1 MGCKM
6 FKTLK
11 LETARKIV
19 AAGLCSLFVLASLPL
34 GAQTGQISGDARS
47 EARRGHYGEYKV
59 QARDADG
66 IVVATGDLDPSNADF
81 ELTGLAAGTFVVE
94 LLDDDG
100 DVVCTEGPFQL
111 SGGTSE
117 TGVGI
122 NCTEPWAWW
131 LLAAAA
137 AGLTAGVV
145 AAQRTASAS
154 N

>member
-1 MGCKM
+1 MSK
-6 FKTLK
+6 KTLG
-11 LETARKIV
+11 RRI
-19 AAGLCSLFVLASLPL
+19 CSLFVLGSLPL

-47 EARRGHYGEYKV
+47 EARRPYTSYSV
-59 QARDADG
+59 QARDAGSG

-81 ELTGLAAGTFVVE
+81 ELTGLVAGSFVVE
-94 LLDDDG
+94 LLDNDG

-111 SGGTSE
+111 SVGMSE

-131 LLAAAA
+131 LLAGAV
-137 AGLTAGVV
+137 AGLTTGVV
-145 AAQRTASAS
+145 AAQGPASAS

>member
-1 MGCKM
+1 M

-19 AAGLCSLFVLASLPL
+19 AVGLCSLFVLGSLPL

-59 QARDADG
+59 QARDADTG
-66 IVVATGDLDPSNADF
+66 LVMATGDLDPSNADF
-81 ELTGLAAGTFVVE
+81 ELTGLVAGSFVVE
-94 LLDDDG
+94 LLDNDG

-111 SGGTSE
+111 SVGMSE

-131 LLAAAA
+131 LLAAGA

-145 AAQRTASAS
+145 ATQTTASAS